1 MKVYVTDGET
11 IVLEDDTSYQLVC
24 CDCGLTHELEVRRL
38 SPGHRTLIKIRR
50 ISESRIAE
58 LEAANAKYK
67 SALGHIEEYWNG
79 DYNEKA
85 MSDACD
91 AVVEIAR
98 QAIRED

>member
-1 MKVYVTDGET
+1 MKVYVTDGDT

-58 LEAANAKYK
+58 LEAANAEYK
-67 SALGHIEEYWNG
+67 AFWDDSRLA
-79 DYNEKA
+79 D
-85 MSDACD
+85 
-91 AVVEIAR
+91 R
-98 QAIRED
+98 QQWERYDWPKHQKEDSQ

>member
-58 LEAANAKYK
+58 LEAENKRLK
-67 SALGHIEEYWNG
+67 EALENVLLAVDHE
-79 DYNEKA
+79 DYYN
-85 MSDACD
+85 D
-91 AVVEIAR
+91 AVLDVAR
-98 QAIRED
+98 EAIKED

>member
-1 MKVYVTDGET
+1 MKVYVNDGDT

-58 LEAANAKYK
+58 LEAANAKYRA
-67 SALGHIEEYWNG
+67 ALEKIEWTVPDCE
-79 DYNEKA
+79 
-85 MSDACD
+85 
-91 AVVEIAR
+91 
-98 QAIRED
+98 AIRIAHEALKEARDE